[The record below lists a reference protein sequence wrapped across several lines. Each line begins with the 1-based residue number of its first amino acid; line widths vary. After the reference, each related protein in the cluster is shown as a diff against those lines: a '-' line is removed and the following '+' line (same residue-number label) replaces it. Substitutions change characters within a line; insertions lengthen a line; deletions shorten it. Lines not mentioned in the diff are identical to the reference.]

1 MSHPG
6 PSAVQIVLSEDE
18 RTELVR
24 RAGLPGRWRA
34 DRARII
40 LACAEG
46 MSNAGAAQ
54 ALGVAVKSVSKWRRQ
69 FAAQRLAGLE
79 DAAPVGRRKAE
90 LVLDEAERAQLVR
103 WARRAKTAQ
112 YLALRS
118 KIVLRCAEGGTNKEA
133 AADLGVDESTVER
146 WRSRFIARRL
156 DGLHDEPRPGR
167 PRSIL
172 LDQVEDV
179 ITATLEETP
188 GKDTHWS
195 RSSMARRSGL
205 SKSTIGRIWKKF
217 DLKPHLQDSFKLST
231 DPFFVEK
238 VVDVVGLY
246 HNPPEKAVVLCV
258 DEKSQIQALDR
269 SQPVLPMMPGMPE
282 RRTHDYLRH
291 GITSLFAAFNIADG
305 TVISELH
312 RRHRAIEFRKFLVRI
327 DKAVPAGLD
336 VHLVCDNYATH
347 NTAEIRAWLARHP
360 RFHVHF
366 TPTGSSWMNQV
377 ERWFGLLTDKL
388 IRRGVHTSV
397 QALENDIREWIA
409 TWNESPRPFTWTKTA
424 DEILNSLADY
434 LAKLRADRQK
444 AGKINRWN
452 FRRNTLAEVLSV
464 FGPQGERMHT
474 RARPAQAR

>member
-1 MSHPG
+1 MPHPG
-6 PSAVQIVLSEDE
+6 PSAGEIVLSEDE
-18 RTELVR
+18 RAELVR
-24 RAGLPGRWRA
+24 RAGLPGRRRA
-34 DRARII
+34 DRARIV

-46 MSNAGAAQ
+46 MPNARAAQ

-69 FAAQRLAGLE
+69 FAEQRLAGLE
-79 DAAPVGRRKAE
+79 DAAPIGRPKAE
-90 LVLDEAERAQLVR
+90 LVLTEAERAQLAR

-112 YLALRS
+112 FLAMRA
-118 KIVLRCAEGGTNKEA
+118 KIVLACAEGVMNKQV
-133 AADLGVDESTVER
+133 AADLGVDESTVDR
-146 WRSRFIARRL
+146 WRARFIAGRL
-156 DGLHDEPRPGR
+156 KGLHDEPRPGR
-167 PRSIL
+167 PPSVL

-179 ITATLEETP
+179 IVATLETTP

-195 RSSMARRSGL
+195 RASMARRTGL
-205 SKSTIGRIWKKF
+205 SKSTVGRIWRKF

-231 DPFFVEK
+231 DPFFVDK

-246 HNPPEKAVVLCV
+246 HDPPERAVVLCV

-312 RRHRAIEFRKFLVRI
+312 RRHRHQEFLKFLRKI
-327 DKAVPAGLD
+327 DKNVPAGLD

-347 NTAEIRAWLARHP
+347 NTPEIRTWLERHP

-397 QALENDIREWIA
+397 HALESDIREWTA
-409 TWNESPRPFTWTKTA
+409 TWNDNPRPFTWTKTA

-434 LAKLRADRQK
+434 LAKVGASHPVKEQ
-444 AGKINRWN
+444 
-452 FRRNTLAEVLSV
+452 
-464 FGPQGERMHT
+464 
-474 RARPAQAR
+474 

>member
-6 PSAVQIVLSEDE
+6 PSAAEIVLSEDE
-18 RTELVR
+18 RAELVR
-24 RAGLPGRWRA
+24 RAALPERRRA

-46 MSNAGAAQ
+46 MPNAGAAQ
-54 ALGVAVKSVSKWRRQ
+54 ALGVAVKSVSKWRRR
-69 FAAQRLAGLE
+69 FADRRLAGLDD
-79 DAAPVGRRKAE
+79 DAPIGRPKAE
-90 LVLDEAERAQLVR
+90 LVLSEAERAQLAR

-112 YLALRS
+112 FLALRA
-118 KIVLRCAEGGTNKEA
+118 KVVLACAEGGTNKQV
-133 AADLGVDESTVER
+133 AADLGVDESTVDR
-146 WRSRFIARRL
+146 WRARFIAGRL

-167 PRSIL
+167 PPSVL

-179 ITATLEETP
+179 IVATLETTP

-195 RSSMARRSGL
+195 RASMARHSGL
-205 SKSTIGRIWKKF
+205 SKSTIGRIWRKF

-238 VVDVVGLY
+238 VVDVAGLY
-246 HNPPEKAVVLCV
+246 HNPPERAVVLCV

-291 GITSLFAAFNIADG
+291 AITSLFAAFNIADG

-312 RRHRAIEFRKFLVRI
+312 RRHRAIEFRKFLVKI
-327 DKAVPAGLD
+327 DKAVPAELA

-347 NTAEIRAWLARHP
+347 NTPEIRTWLARHP

-377 ERWFGLLTDKL
+377 ERWFGLLTGKL

-397 QALENDIREWIA
+397 QALEDDIRDWIA
-409 TWNESPRPFTWTKTA
+409 TWNENPRPFTWTKTA
-424 DEILNSLADY
+424 DEILTSLGSY
-434 LAKLRADRQK
+434 LAKL
-444 AGKINRWN
+444 G
-452 FRRNTLAEVLSV
+452 TGHSV
-464 FGPQGERMHT
+464 NQ
-474 RARPAQAR
+474 QD

>member
-1 MSHPG
+1 VP
-6 PSAVQIVLSEDE
+6 IVLSVDE
-18 RTELVR
+18 RAELVR
-24 RAGLPGRWRA
+24 RAGLPERRRA

-40 LACAEG
+40 LACADG

-54 ALGVAVKSVSKWRRQ
+54 ALGVAVKSVSKWRCL
-69 FAAQRLAGLE
+69 FADQRLAGLE
-79 DAAPVGRRKAE
+79 DAAPIGRPKAE
-90 LVLDEAERAQLVR
+90 LVLEEAERAQLIR

-112 YLALRS
+112 YLAMRA
-118 KIVLRCAEGGTNKEA
+118 KIVLACAEGGTNKQVA
-133 AADLGVDESTVER
+133 SDLGVDESTVDR
-146 WRSRFIARRL
+146 WRARFVARRM

-167 PRSIL
+167 PPSIL

-179 ITATLEETP
+179 VVATLESVP

-195 RSSMARRSGL
+195 RASMAARTGL
-205 SKSTIGRIWKKF
+205 SKSAIGRIWKKF
-217 DLKPHLQDSFKLST
+217 DLKPHLQDSFKLSS
-231 DPFFVEK
+231 DPLFVEK

-312 RRHRAIEFRKFLVRI
+312 RRHRAIEFRKFLTAI
-327 DKAVPAGLD
+327 DKAVPAALD

-347 NTAEIRAWLARHP
+347 NTPEIRTWLGRHS

-397 QALENDIREWIA
+397 QALENDIRDWIA
-409 TWNESPRPFTWTKTA
+409 TWNDNPRPFIWTKTA
-424 DEILNSLADY
+424 DEILNSLAGY
-434 LAKLRADRQK
+434 LAKLG
-444 AGKINRWN
+444 AGHPVN
-452 FRRNTLAEVLSV
+452 
-464 FGPQGERMHT
+464 GQD
-474 RARPAQAR
+474 

>member
-1 MSHPG
+1 MSPG
-6 PSAVQIVLSEDE
+6 PRAVEVTLSAEERAELS
-18 RTELVR
+18 
-24 RAGLPGRWRA
+24 RWVSGVVAPRFVE
-34 DRARII
+34 RARIV

-46 MSNAGAAQ
+46 APNARVAAEV
-54 ALGVAVKSVSKWRRQ
+54 GVTVSTVRKWRGK
-69 FAAQRLAGLE
+69 FAAERLAGLE
-79 DAAPVGRRKAE
+79 DGARIGRPKAD
-90 LVLDEAERAQLVR
+90 LVLSGAERDQLVR

-112 YLALRS
+112 YLALRA
-118 KIVLRCAEGGTNKEA
+118 KIVLRCAEGGTNRQA
-133 AADLGVDESTVER
+133 AIDLGVDESTVER
-146 WRSRFIARRL
+146 WRARFIVKRL
-156 DGLHDEPRPGR
+156 DGLSDEPRVGR
-167 PRSIL
+167 PPSIL

-179 ITATLEETP
+179 VVATLESTP

-195 RSSMARRSGL
+195 RASMAQRTGL
-205 SKSTIGRIWKKF
+205 SKSTIGRIWKRF
-217 DLKPHLQDSFKLST
+217 DLKPHLQNSFKLST
-231 DPFFVEK
+231 DPQFVAK

-246 HNPPEKAVVLCV
+246 HHPPEKAVVLCV

-282 RRTHDYLRH
+282 RRTHDYYRH

-312 RRHRAIEFRKFLVRI
+312 RRHRAIEFKKFLVTI
-327 DKAVPAGLD
+327 DKAVPVGLD

-347 NTAEIRAWLARHP
+347 NTAEIRTWLGKHP

-397 QALENDIREWIA
+397 KALENDIAGWID
-409 TWNESPRPFTWTKTA
+409 TWNENPRPFTWTKTA

-434 LAKLRADRQK
+434 LTKVGTNSQETEK
-444 AGKINRWN
+444 N
-452 FRRNTLAEVLSV
+452 
-464 FGPQGERMHT
+464 
-474 RARPAQAR
+474 